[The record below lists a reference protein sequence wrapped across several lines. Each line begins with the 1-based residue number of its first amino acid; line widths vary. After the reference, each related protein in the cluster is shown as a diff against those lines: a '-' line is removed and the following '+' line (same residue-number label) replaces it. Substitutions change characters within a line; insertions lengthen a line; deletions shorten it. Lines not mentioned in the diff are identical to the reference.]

1 VRIIMMCSVLAVLLC
16 VSFGSADLIKPRA
29 AETRRVL
36 LAGLT
41 RDYVDTFKKNDRA
54 LAIVSGGGDSRMGLY
69 VFDRMGNC
77 LAKDD
82 FSSPATGDD
91 LIVEWYPSEE
101 GRYCVALRNA
111 GFEANTYRIALR

>member
-1 VRIIMMCSVLAVLLC
+1 M
-16 VSFGSADLIKPRA
+16 
-29 AETRRVL
+29 L

-41 RDYVDTFKKNDRA
+41 RDYVDTFKKNERA

-69 VFDRMGNC
+69 VFDRHGNC

-82 FSSPATGDD
+82 LSSATTGDD

-101 GRYCVALRNA
+101 GRCCVAVRNS
-111 GFEANTYRIALR
+111 GFEANTYRMALR